1 MNRGYFTPEV
11 HYKNVKADRS
21 NAILKYIGSRV
32 LNNNKNFLCAI
43 TGQTGA
49 GKSWAGLAI
58 SEIYSKMYGINFDV
72 EIHTIHTLKQLLLLI
87 KNKDLE
93 KKIEIGTPLL
103 FEEPQATDGNAR
115 NWQSE
120 SNKMLSVLL
129 STFRNQR
136 LVVFFTTPFITMIDK
151 QSRMLFH
158 AEFKIVSF
166 NKQTKMT
173 KIMPRFIEYNGDME
187 KFYKKKLIVH
197 FAREGKR
204 TFGREKVSLWEVP
217 MASEDLTK
225 QYEAIKTRFSVDLVN
240 KLWDKLE
247 NKQEATQEKT
257 KIELVQEAIAK
268 YGLNKLKIAQ
278 ELRISPW
285 SLEKYL
291 KVIYYD
297 NITER
302 KPESSIQ
309 LPYSE

>member
-11 HYKNVKADRS
+11 HYKNVKTDRS

-49 GKSWAGLAI
+49 GKSWAGLGMC
-58 SEIYSKMYGINFDV
+58 EMYSKMYGINFDV
-72 EIHTIHTLKQLLLLI
+72 EVHTIHTLRQLLSLI
-87 KNKDLE
+87 KNKELE

-136 LVVFFTTPFITMIDK
+136 LVVFFTTPFLSMIDK

-158 AEFKIVSF
+158 AEFKIAGF
-166 NKQTKMT
+166 NKQTKTT

-204 TFGREKVSLWEVP
+204 TFGREKVSMWEIP
-217 MASEDLTK
+217 MASEPLTK
-225 QYEAIKTRFSVDLVN
+225 QYEAIKARFSVDLVN
-240 KLWDKLE
+240 KLWDKLD

-257 KIELVQEAIAK
+257 KVEIVQDAIAK
-268 YGLNKLKIAQ
+268 HGLNRLTLCK
-278 ELRISPW
+278 ELRMTPHT
-285 SLEKYL
+285 LETYL
-291 KVIYYD
+291 KAIYEDD
-297 NITER
+297 NKIQ
-302 KPESSIQ
+302 PPNLSIQ
-309 LPYSE
+309 LPYQG